1 MKVLDLM
8 NNNLDWEE
16 ILSNPPYSITIKRDD
31 GYILLKYNQFLS
43 DFSNPI
49 VRECRGSI
57 FYLRDDGLYECICRA
72 FDKFGNYGEGYTD
85 EIDWSTAQ
93 VQEKVD
99 GSLIKVFYHNNT
111 WHIATNGTINAYNCI
126 VYKEDKETNKTYG
139 SIFNFALRGHLNQF
153 FESLDKDYTYMFE
166 LVSPYTRLVVEYPDT
181 ALYYLSRRNIHTMKE
196 DNAQPEAFGDFGI
209 LFPKTYSLKTLEDC
223 LAYVKTMDKN
233 EEGFVVKDASFHRIK
248 IKSPEYLLAF
258 RSKNNG
264 VLSTKR
270 IIKMIREESI
280 DDLLAYCPEYKE
292 RVDGVINKYK
302 ILIHSFE
309 EEYQRFIIMHP
320 HKWETLD
327 RKDFA
332 ALVSSSWAKDFLFKK
347 RGDPELRAEDYI
359 NSLSIARL
367 ISLLDEIKI

>member
-1 MKVLDLM
+1 M
-8 NNNLDWEE
+8 
-16 ILSNPPYSITIKRDD
+16 
-31 GYILLKYNQFLS
+31 
-43 DFSNPI
+43 
-49 VRECRGSI
+49 
-57 FYLRDDGLYECICRA
+57 
-72 FDKFGNYGEGYTD
+72 
-85 EIDWSTAQ
+85 
-93 VQEKVD
+93 
-99 GSLIKVFYHNNT
+99 FYHNNA

-166 LVSPYTRLVVEYPDT
+166 LVSPYTRLVVDYPDT
-181 ALYYLSRRNIHTMKE
+181 ALYYLSRRNIHTMEE
-196 DNAQPEAFGDFGI
+196 DNVRPEAFKEFGI

-233 EEGFVVKDASFHRIK
+233 EEGFVVKDAAFHRIK

-258 RSKNNG
+258 RAKNNG

-270 IIKMIREESI
+270 IVKMIREESI

-292 RVDGVINKYK
+292 RVDIVINKYK

-320 HKWETLD
+320 RKWETLD

>member
-16 ILSNPPYSITIKRDD
+16 VLSNPPYSITIKRDN

-57 FYLRDDGLYECICRA
+57 FYLRDDGLYECVCRA
-72 FDKFGNYGEGYTD
+72 FDKFGNYGEEYTD

-111 WHIATNGTINAYNCI
+111 WHVATNGTINAYNCI

-166 LVSPYTRLVVEYPDT
+166 LVSPYTKLVVVYPDT
-181 ALYYLSRRNIHTMKE
+181 ALYYLSRRNIHTMEE
-196 DNAQPEAFGDFGI
+196 DNARPEAFENFGI
-209 LFPKTYSLKTLEDC
+209 LFPKTYSLKTFEDC
-223 LAYVKTMDKN
+223 LAYVKTMNKN
-233 EEGFVVKDASFHRIK
+233 EEGFVVKDAAFHRIK

-258 RSKNNG
+258 RAKNNG

-270 IIKMIREESI
+270 IVKMIREESI

-292 RVDGVINKYK
+292 RVDAVINKYK

-320 HKWETLD
+320 NKWDTLD

-332 ALVSSSWAKDFLFKK
+332 ALVSNSWAKDFLFKK
-347 RGDPELRAEDYI
+347 RSNPELRAEDYI
-359 NSLSIARL
+359 GDLSIARL

>member
-8 NNNLDWEE
+8 NNNLDWAEV
-16 ILSNPPYSITIKRDD
+16 LSNPPYSITIKKDG

-57 FYLRDDGLYECICRA
+57 FYLRDDGLYECVCRA
-72 FDKFGNYGEGYTD
+72 FDKFGNYGEEYAD

-99 GSLIKVFYHNNT
+99 GSLIKVFYHNNS
-111 WHIATNGTINAYNCI
+111 WHVATNGTINAYNCI

-153 FESLDKDYTYMFE
+153 FESLDKNYTYMFE
-166 LVSPYTRLVVEYPDT
+166 LVSPYTKLVVGYPDT
-181 ALYYLSRRNIHTMKE
+181 ALYYLSRRNIHTMEE
-196 DNAQPEAFGDFGI
+196 DNARPEVFENFSI
-209 LFPKTYSLKTLEDC
+209 LFPKTYSLKTLKYS
-223 LAYVKTMDKN
+223 LTYVKTMNKN
-233 EEGFVVKDASFHRIK
+233 DECFVVKDAEFHRIK

-258 RSKNNG
+258 RAKNNG

-270 IIKMIREESI
+270 IVKMIREESI

-292 RVDGVINKYK
+292 RVDAVINKYK

-309 EEYQRFIIMHP
+309 EEYQRFIIMYP
-320 HKWETLD
+320 NKWETLD

-332 ALVSSSWAKDFLFKK
+332 ALVSNSWAKDFLFKK
-347 RGDPELRAEDYI
+347 RSNPELRAEDYI
-359 NSLSIARL
+359 GNLSIARL

>member
-16 ILSNPPYSITIKRDD
+16 VLSNPPYSITIKKDG

-72 FDKFGNYGEGYTD
+72 FDKFGNYGEEYAD
-85 EIDWSTAQ
+85 EIDWPTAQ

-99 GSLIKVFYHNNT
+99 GSLIKVFYHNDS

-166 LVSPYTRLVVEYPDT
+166 LVSPYTRLVVNYSDT
-181 ALYYLSRRNIHTMKE
+181 ALYYLSRRNIHTMEE
-196 DNAQPEAFGDFGI
+196 DNVRPEAFESFGI

-223 LAYVKTMDKN
+223 LTYVKTMDKN
-233 EEGFVVKDASFHRIK
+233 EEGFVVKDAAFHRIK

-258 RSKNNG
+258 RAKNNG

-292 RVDGVINKYK
+292 RVDIVINKYK

-320 HKWETLD
+320 RKWETLD

-359 NSLSIARL
+359 GSLSIARL

>member
-16 ILSNPPYSITIKRDD
+16 VLSNPPYSITIKKDG

-57 FYLRDDGLYECICRA
+57 FYLRDDGLYECVCRA
-72 FDKFGNYGEGYTD
+72 FDKFGNYGEEYTD

-111 WHIATNGTINAYNCI
+111 WHVATNGTINAYNCI

-166 LVSPYTRLVVEYPDT
+166 LVSPYTRLVVNYSDT
-181 ALYYLSRRNIHTMKE
+181 ALYYLSRRNIHTMEE
-196 DNAQPEAFGDFGI
+196 DNARPEVFENFGI

-223 LAYVKTMDKN
+223 LTYVKTMDKN
-233 EEGFVVKDASFHRIK
+233 EEGFVVKDAAFHRIK

-258 RSKNNG
+258 RAKNNG

-292 RVDGVINKYK
+292 RVDTVINKYK

-320 HKWETLD
+320 NKWETLD

-332 ALVSSSWAKDFLFKK
+332 ALVSNSWAKDFLFKK
-347 RGDPELRAEDYI
+347 RSNPELRAEDYI
-359 NSLSIARL
+359 GNLSIARL

>member
-16 ILSNPPYSITIKRDD
+16 VLSNPPYSITIKRDN

-57 FYLRDDGLYECICRA
+57 FYLRDDGLYECVCRA
-72 FDKFGNYGEGYTD
+72 FDKFGNYGEEYTD

-111 WHIATNGTINAYNCI
+111 WHVATNGTINAYNCI

-166 LVSPYTRLVVEYPDT
+166 LVSPYTKLVVVYPDT
-181 ALYYLSRRNIHTMKE
+181 ALYYLSRRNIHTMEE
-196 DNAQPEAFGDFGI
+196 DNARPEAFENFGI
-209 LFPKTYSLKTLEDC
+209 LFPKTYSLKTFEDC
-223 LAYVKTMDKN
+223 LAYVKTMNKN
-233 EEGFVVKDASFHRIK
+233 EEGFVVKDAAFHRIK

-258 RSKNNG
+258 RAKNNG

-270 IIKMIREESI
+270 IVKMIREESI
-280 DDLLAYCPEYKE
+280 DDLLAYCPEYKV
-292 RVDGVINKYK
+292 RVDAVINKYK

-320 HKWETLD
+320 NKWDTLD

-332 ALVSSSWAKDFLFKK
+332 ALVSNSWAKDFLFKK
-347 RGDPELRAEDYI
+347 RSNPELRAEDYI
-359 NSLSIARL
+359 GGLSIARL

>member
-16 ILSNPPYSITIKRDD
+16 ILSNPPYSITIKKDG

-57 FYLRDDGLYECICRA
+57 FYLRDDGLYECACRA

-99 GSLIKVFYHNNT
+99 GSLIKVFYHNNS
-111 WHIATNGTINAYNCI
+111 WHVATNGTINAYNCI

-153 FESLDKDYTYMFE
+153 FESLDKNYTYMFE
-166 LVSPYTRLVVEYPDT
+166 LVSPYTKLVVGYPDT
-181 ALYYLSRRNIHTMKE
+181 ALYYLSRRNIHTMEE
-196 DNAQPEAFGDFGI
+196 DNAQPEAFENFGI
-209 LFPKTYSLKTLEDC
+209 LFPKTYSLKTLEDS
-223 LAYVKTMDKN
+223 LAYVKTMNKN
-233 EEGFVVKDASFHRIK
+233 EEGFVVKDAEFHRIK

-258 RSKNNG
+258 RAKNNG
-264 VLSTKR
+264 VLSTRR
-270 IIKMIREESI
+270 IVKMIREESI

-292 RVDGVINKYK
+292 RVDAVINKYK

-320 HKWETLD
+320 HKWENLD

>member
-16 ILSNPPYSITIKRDD
+16 VLSNPPYSITIKRDN

-57 FYLRDDGLYECICRA
+57 FYLRDDGLYECVCRA

-111 WHIATNGTINAYNCI
+111 WHVATNGTINAYNCI

-166 LVSPYTRLVVEYPDT
+166 LVSPYTKLVVVYPDT
-181 ALYYLSRRNIHTMKE
+181 ALYYLSRRNIHTMEE
-196 DNAQPEAFGDFGI
+196 DNARPEAFENFGI
-209 LFPKTYSLKTLEDC
+209 LFPKTYSLKTFEDC
-223 LAYVKTMDKN
+223 LAYVKTMNKN
-233 EEGFVVKDASFHRIK
+233 EEGFVVKDAAFHRIK

-258 RSKNNG
+258 RAKNNG

-292 RVDGVINKYK
+292 RVDAVINKYK

-320 HKWETLD
+320 NKWDTLD

-332 ALVSSSWAKDFLFKK
+332 ALVSNSWAKDFLFKK
-347 RGDPELRAEDYI
+347 RSNPELRAEDYI
-359 NSLSIARL
+359 GDLSIARL

>member
-16 ILSNPPYSITIKRDD
+16 VLSNPPYSITIKRDN

-57 FYLRDDGLYECICRA
+57 FYLRDDGLYECVCRA
-72 FDKFGNYGEGYTD
+72 FDKFGNYGEEYTD

-111 WHIATNGTINAYNCI
+111 WHVATNGTINAYNCI

-166 LVSPYTRLVVEYPDT
+166 LVSPYTKLVVVYPDT
-181 ALYYLSRRNIHTMKE
+181 ALYYLSRRNIHTMEE
-196 DNAQPEAFGDFGI
+196 DNARPEAFENFGI
-209 LFPKTYSLKTLEDC
+209 LFPKTYSLKTFEDC
-223 LAYVKTMDKN
+223 LAYVKTMNKN
-233 EEGFVVKDASFHRIK
+233 EEGFVVKDAAFHRIK

-258 RSKNNG
+258 RAKNNG

-270 IIKMIREESI
+270 IVKMIREESI

-292 RVDGVINKYK
+292 RVDAVINKYK

-320 HKWETLD
+320 NKWDTLD

-332 ALVSSSWAKDFLFKK
+332 ALVSNSWAKDFLLKK
-347 RGDPELRAEDYI
+347 RSNPELRAEDYI
-359 NSLSIARL
+359 GDLSIARL

>member
-1 MKVLDLM
+1 M
-8 NNNLDWEE
+8 
-16 ILSNPPYSITIKRDD
+16 
-31 GYILLKYNQFLS
+31 
-43 DFSNPI
+43 
-49 VRECRGSI
+49 
-57 FYLRDDGLYECICRA
+57 RDDGLYECVCRA

-99 GSLIKVFYHNNT
+99 GSLIKVFYHNNS
-111 WHIATNGTINAYNCI
+111 WHIATNGAINAYDCI

-166 LVSPYTRLVVEYPDT
+166 LVSPYTKLVVEYPDT
-181 ALYYLSRRNIHTMKE
+181 ALYYLSRRSIHTMKE
-196 DNAQPEAFGDFGI
+196 DNARPETFEEFGI

-233 EEGFVVKDASFHRIK
+233 EEGFVVKDAAFHRIK

-292 RVDGVINKYK
+292 RVDIVINKYK

-320 HKWETLD
+320 HKWGTLD

>member
-16 ILSNPPYSITIKRDD
+16 VLSNPPYSITIKRDD

-57 FYLRDDGLYECICRA
+57 FYLRDDGLYECVCRA
-72 FDKFGNYGEGYTD
+72 FDKFGNYGEEYAD

-166 LVSPYTRLVVEYPDT
+166 LVSPYTKLVVEYPNT

-196 DNAQPEAFGDFGI
+196 DNARPEAFGDFGI

-223 LAYVKTMDKN
+223 LTYVKTMDKN
-233 EEGFVVKDASFHRIK
+233 EEGFVVKDAAFHRIK

-270 IIKMIREESI
+270 IVKMIREESI

-292 RVDGVINKYK
+292 RVDVVINKYK

-332 ALVSSSWAKDFLFKK
+332 VLVSSSWAKDFLFKK
-347 RGDPELRAEDYI
+347 RGNPELRAEDYI
-359 NSLSIARL
+359 GSLSIARL

>member
-16 ILSNPPYSITIKRDD
+16 VLSNPPYSITIKRDN

-57 FYLRDDGLYECICRA
+57 FYLRDDGLYECVCRA
-72 FDKFGNYGEGYTD
+72 FDKFGNYGEEYTD

-111 WHIATNGTINAYNCI
+111 WHVATNGTINAYNCI

-166 LVSPYTRLVVEYPDT
+166 LVSPYTKLVVVYPDT
-181 ALYYLSRRNIHTMKE
+181 ALYYLSRRNIHTMEE
-196 DNAQPEAFGDFGI
+196 DNARPEAFENFGI
-209 LFPKTYSLKTLEDC
+209 LFPKTYSLKTFEDC
-223 LAYVKTMDKN
+223 LAYVKTMNKN
-233 EEGFVVKDASFHRIK
+233 EEGFVVKDAAFHRIK

-258 RSKNNG
+258 RAKNNG

-270 IIKMIREESI
+270 IVKMIREESI

-292 RVDGVINKYK
+292 RVNAVINKYK

-320 HKWETLD
+320 NKWDTLD

-332 ALVSSSWAKDFLFKK
+332 ALVSNSWAKDFLFKK
-347 RGDPELRAEDYI
+347 RSNPELRAEDYI
-359 NSLSIARL
+359 GDLSIARL

>member
-16 ILSNPPYSITIKRDD
+16 VLSNPPYSITIKRDD

-57 FYLRDDGLYECICRA
+57 FYLRDDGLYECVCRA
-72 FDKFGNYGEGYTD
+72 FDKFGNYGEEYAD

-99 GSLIKVFYHNNT
+99 GSLIKVFYHNNA
-111 WHIATNGTINAYNCI
+111 WHIATNGAINAYNCI

-166 LVSPYTRLVVEYPDT
+166 LVSPYTRLVVNYPDT

-196 DNAQPEAFGDFGI
+196 DNARPETFEGFGI

-223 LAYVKTMDKN
+223 LTYVKTMDKN
-233 EEGFVVKDASFHRIK
+233 EEGFVVKDAAFHRIK

-258 RSKNNG
+258 RAKNNG

-292 RVDGVINKYK
+292 RVDTVINKYK

-320 HKWETLD
+320 YKWETLD

-359 NSLSIARL
+359 GSLSIARL

>member
-16 ILSNPPYSITIKRDD
+16 VLSNPPYSITIKKDA

-43 DFSNPI
+43 DFSNLI

-57 FYLRDDGLYECICRA
+57 FYLRDDGLYECVCRA
-72 FDKFGNYGEGYTD
+72 FDKFGNYGEKYAD
-85 EIDWSTAQ
+85 EIDWSSAQ

-99 GSLIKVFYHNNT
+99 GSLIKVFYHNGS

-153 FESLDKDYTYMFE
+153 FESLNKDYTYMFE
-166 LVSPYTRLVVEYPDT
+166 LVSPYTKLVVEYPDT
-181 ALYYLSRRNIHTMKE
+181 ALYYLSRRNIHTMEE
-196 DNAQPEAFGDFGI
+196 DNARPEAFEEFGI

-233 EEGFVVKDASFHRIK
+233 EEGFVVKDAAFHRIK

-270 IIKMIREESI
+270 IVKMIREESI

-292 RVDGVINKYK
+292 REIG
-302 ILIHSFE
+302 
-309 EEYQRFIIMHP
+309 
-320 HKWETLD
+320 
-327 RKDFA
+327 
-332 ALVSSSWAKDFLFKK
+332 
-347 RGDPELRAEDYI
+347 RASCKE
-359 NSLSIARL
+359 RV
-367 ISLLDEIKI
+367 

>member
-16 ILSNPPYSITIKRDD
+16 VLSNPPYSITIKRDD

-57 FYLRDDGLYECICRA
+57 FYLRDDGLYECVCRA
-72 FDKFGNYGEGYTD
+72 FDKFGNYGEEYAD

-99 GSLIKVFYHNNT
+99 GSLIKVFYHNNA
-111 WHIATNGTINAYNCI
+111 WHIATNGAINAYNCI

-166 LVSPYTRLVVEYPDT
+166 LVSPYTRLVVNYPDT

-196 DNAQPEAFGDFGI
+196 DNARPETFEGFGI

-223 LAYVKTMDKN
+223 LTYVKTMDKN
-233 EEGFVVKDASFHRIK
+233 EEGFVVKDAAFHRIK

-258 RSKNNG
+258 RAKNNG

-292 RVDGVINKYK
+292 RVDTVINKYK

-327 RKDFA
+327 RKGFA

-359 NSLSIARL
+359 GSLSIARL

>member
-16 ILSNPPYSITIKRDD
+16 VLSNPPYSITIKRDG

-43 DFSNPI
+43 DFSNPV

-57 FYLRDDGLYECICRA
+57 FYLRDDGLYECVCRA
-72 FDKFGNYGEGYTD
+72 FDKFGNYGEEYVD

-111 WHIATNGTINAYNCI
+111 WHVATNGTINAYNCI

-166 LVSPYTRLVVEYPDT
+166 LVSPYTRLVVDYPDT
-181 ALYYLSRRNIHTMKE
+181 ALYYLSRRNIHTMEE
-196 DNAQPEAFGDFGI
+196 DNARPEAFENFGI

-223 LAYVKTMDKN
+223 LTYVKTMNKN
-233 EEGFVVKDASFHRIK
+233 EEGFVVKDATFHRIK

-258 RSKNNG
+258 RAKNNG

-270 IIKMIREESI
+270 IVKMIREESI

-292 RVDGVINKYK
+292 RVDTVINKYK

-320 HKWETLD
+320 RKWETLD

-347 RGDPELRAEDYI
+347 RGNPELRAEDYI
-359 NSLSIARL
+359 GSLSIARL

>member
-16 ILSNPPYSITIKRDD
+16 VLSNPPYSITIKRDS

-57 FYLRDDGLYECICRA
+57 FYLRDDGLYECVCRA
-72 FDKFGNYGEGYTD
+72 FDKFGNYGEEYVD

-99 GSLIKVFYHNNT
+99 GSLIKVFYHNNI
-111 WHIATNGTINAYNCI
+111 WHIATNGSINAYNCI

-196 DNAQPEAFGDFGI
+196 DNARPETFENFGI

-223 LAYVKTMDKN
+223 LTYVKTMDKN
-233 EEGFVVKDASFHRIK
+233 EEGFVVKDAAFHRIK

-258 RSKNNG
+258 RAKNNG

-292 RVDGVINKYK
+292 RVDTVINKYK
-302 ILIHSFE
+302 ILIHSFG
-309 EEYQRFIIMHP
+309 EEYQRFIIMYP

-347 RGDPELRAEDYI
+347 RGNPELRAEDYI
-359 NSLSIARL
+359 GSLSIARL

>member
-16 ILSNPPYSITIKRDD
+16 VLSNPPYSITIKKDG

-57 FYLRDDGLYECICRA
+57 FYLRDDGLYECVCRA
-72 FDKFGNYGEGYTD
+72 FDKFGNYGEEYVD

-166 LVSPYTRLVVEYPDT
+166 LVSPYTRLVVDYPDT
-181 ALYYLSRRNIHTMKE
+181 ALYYLSRRNIHTMEE
-196 DNAQPEAFGDFGI
+196 DNARPEVFESFGI

-223 LAYVKTMDKN
+223 LSYVKTMDKN
-233 EEGFVVKDASFHRIK
+233 EEGFVVKDAAFHRIK

-258 RSKNNG
+258 RAKNNG

-270 IIKMIREESI
+270 IVKMIREESI

-292 RVDGVINKYK
+292 RVDTVINKYK

-320 HKWETLD
+320 RKWEILD

-347 RGDPELRAEDYI
+347 RGNPELRAEDYI
-359 NSLSIARL
+359 GSLSIARL

>member
-1 MKVLDLM
+1 MRVLDLM

-57 FYLRDDGLYECICRA
+57 FYLRDDGLYECVCRA
-72 FDKFGNYGEGYTD
+72 FDKFGNYGEGYVD

-99 GSLIKVFYHNNT
+99 GSLIKVFYHNGS

-166 LVSPYTRLVVEYPDT
+166 LVSPYTKLVVEYPDT
-181 ALYYLSRRNIHTMKE
+181 ALYYLSRRNIHTMEE
-196 DNAQPEAFGDFGI
+196 DNARPEEFEGFGI

-223 LAYVKTMDKN
+223 LTYVKTMDKN
-233 EEGFVVKDASFHRIK
+233 EEGFVVKDAAFHRIK

-270 IIKMIREESI
+270 IVKMIREESI

-292 RVDGVINKYK
+292 RVGIVINKYK

-320 HKWETLD
+320 RKWETLD

>member
-57 FYLRDDGLYECICRA
+57 FYLRDDGLYECACRA
-72 FDKFGNYGEGYTD
+72 FDKFGNYGEEYAD
-85 EIDWSTAQ
+85 EIDWPTAQ
-93 VQEKVD
+93 VQEKID
-99 GSLIKVFYHNNT
+99 GSLIKVFYHNGS

-166 LVSPYTRLVVEYPDT
+166 LVSPYTKLVVEYPDT
-181 ALYYLSRRNIHTMKE
+181 ALYYLSRRNIHTMEE
-196 DNAQPEAFGDFGI
+196 DNARPEEFEGFGI

-223 LAYVKTMDKN
+223 LTYVKTMDKN
-233 EEGFVVKDASFHRIK
+233 EEGFVVKDAAFHRIK

-270 IIKMIREESI
+270 IVKMIREESI

-292 RVDGVINKYK
+292 RVGIVINKYK

-320 HKWETLD
+320 RKWETLD

>member
-1 MKVLDLM
+1 M
-8 NNNLDWEE
+8 
-16 ILSNPPYSITIKRDD
+16 
-31 GYILLKYNQFLS
+31 
-43 DFSNPI
+43 
-49 VRECRGSI
+49 
-57 FYLRDDGLYECICRA
+57 RDDGLYECVCRA
-72 FDKFGNYGEGYTD
+72 FDKFGNYGEEYTD

-99 GSLIKVFYHNNT
+99 GSLIKIFYHNNT
-111 WHIATNGTINAYNCI
+111 WHVATNGTINAYNCI

-166 LVSPYTRLVVEYPDT
+166 LVSPYTKLVVAYPDT
-181 ALYYLSRRNIHTMKE
+181 ALYYLSRRNIHTMEE
-196 DNAQPEAFGDFGI
+196 DNVRPEAFENFGI

-223 LAYVKTMDKN
+223 IAYVKTMNKN
-233 EEGFVVKDASFHRIK
+233 EEGFVVKDAAFHRIK

-258 RSKNNG
+258 RAKNNG

-270 IIKMIREESI
+270 IVKMIREESI
-280 DDLLAYCPEYKE
+280 DDLLAYCPEYKV
-292 RVDGVINKYK
+292 RVDAVINKYK

-320 HKWETLD
+320 NKWDTLD

-332 ALVSSSWAKDFLFKK
+332 ALVSNSWAKDFLFKK
-347 RGDPELRAEDYI
+347 RSNPELRAEDYI
-359 NSLSIARL
+359 GGLSIARL

>member
-57 FYLRDDGLYECICRA
+57 FYLRDDGLYECVCRA

-166 LVSPYTRLVVEYPDT
+166 LVSPYTKLVVEYPNT

-196 DNAQPEAFGDFGI
+196 DNARPEAFENFGI
-209 LFPKTYSLKTLEDC
+209 LCPKTYSLKTLEDC
-223 LAYVKTMDKN
+223 LAYVKTMNKN
-233 EEGFVVKDASFHRIK
+233 EEGFVVKDAEFHRIK

-258 RSKNNG
+258 RAKNNG

-270 IIKMIREESI
+270 IVKMIREESI

-292 RVDGVINKYK
+292 RVDVVINKYK

-320 HKWETLD
+320 NKWETLD

-332 ALVSSSWAKDFLFKK
+332 ALVSNSWAKDFLFKK
-347 RGDPELRAEDYI
+347 RSNPELRAEDYI
-359 NSLSIARL
+359 GNLTIARL